1 MIFIN
6 SQVAGGCHGRC
17 SPLYYPRMVAKVSFW
32 LLGKSPGFIYHPMEM
47 TKKFG
52 AGAENL
58 KSIFMEMTEGND
70 VPWIHMSYKLY
81 IITKSP

>member
-1 MIFIN
+1 
-6 SQVAGGCHGRC
+6 
-17 SPLYYPRMVAKVSFW
+17 
-32 LLGKSPGFIYHPMEM
+32 M
-47 TKKFG
+47 TQKFG
-52 AGAENL
+52 AGAEKL